1 VLTPGGSLNRPTST
15 SMVHKPQVS
24 PIAPARGEGAMDQT
38 VPYLGALA
46 GVPRSCSSAEATA
59 RHAANAAAAVPAART
74 TTQVLV
80 CSASIHSHRV
90 EAC

>member
-1 VLTPGGSLNRPTST
+1 
-15 SMVHKPQVS
+15 
-24 PIAPARGEGAMDQT
+24 MDQA

-74 TTQVLV
+74 TSTL
-80 CSASIHSHRV
+80 SHHSGADSTSIHSLRV
-90 EAC
+90 KHVEIVKFIT